1 MDNAC
6 PGAFFDKI
14 LAIIFHAHRHI
25 YDVEFEVSS
34 NEAQRIHRRL
44 DVLYLLNYLLEL
56 VVQQVPFILIHR
68 TIFITVLRS
77 LYETY
82 TRKTS
87 GNDPREYQREA
98 LL

>member
-1 MDNAC
+1 MDNAF
-6 PGAFFDKI
+6 PVDFFDGI
-14 LAIIFHAHRHI
+14 LAIIFHAHRHM
-25 YDVEFEVSS
+25 YDAEFEVSS
-34 NEAQRIHRRL
+34 NEFIEGYLVH
-44 DVLYLLNYLLEL
+44 VLYLLNYLVEL

-77 LYETY
+77 LYETC
-82 TRKTS
+82 TRNTS